1 MKVETKKPA
10 DAAGPGRPLGKDVEP
25 TAVPDF
31 EPTVEDVL
39 NDEEFA
45 KQLQAG
51 MADLLGELE
60 KSASRPLP
68 PQPRKSE
75 LTP

>member
-1 MKVETKKPA
+1 MLEEFSTMKVETKKPA

-25 TAVPDF
+25 AVADF

-60 KSASRPLP
+60 KSAS
-68 PQPRKSE
+68 
-75 LTP
+75 